1 MKATMSLPTTRHV
14 LYLLFAMTML
24 LAACVAPT
32 PAQPTEQAATQAT
45 TAPAEEEVEAE
56 VEAEVAEEAAEE
68 SEVAEVAGEC
78 EEGFRLFDHELLLT
92 DPLCIPANPQRV
104 LPLDIASL
112 EMTLLTGRTPIATAA
127 WMLNEVPLL
136 LPEYADNFELEG
148 LGYPAS
154 LEQVALLDPDL
165 ILAPEDT
172 IDVQQASE
180 IAPVIV
186 PDPVIYEDWKLGME
200 FWAAALN
207 ESDLYAEMEE
217 NYWTR
222 VAELQNALGD
232 AADDEISV
240 VSIAGNGLM
249 LWMPDSAPGKIL
261 ADVGLERPEAQRLV
275 GDESITEYGAKQW
288 VPISDERID
297 LVAGDVIFYFTYA
310 AVDPEE
316 ADEVS
321 AIVRSYEEKSIW
333 LSLEA
338 VKEGKSYFVPGHWW
352 RAQTYYLA
360 NKVIDDLF
368 TYLTDTTATTPVL
381 AIK

>member
-1 MKATMSLPTTRHV
+1 
-14 LYLLFAMTML
+14 
-24 LAACVAPT
+24 
-32 PAQPTEQAATQAT
+32 
-45 TAPAEEEVEAE
+45 
-56 VEAEVAEEAAEE
+56 
-68 SEVAEVAGEC
+68 
-78 EEGFRLFDHELLLT
+78 
-92 DPLCIPANPQRV
+92 
-104 LPLDIASL
+104 
-112 EMTLLTGRTPIATAA
+112 
-127 WMLNEVPLL
+127 
-136 LPEYADNFELEG
+136 
-148 LGYPAS
+148 
-154 LEQVALLDPDL
+154 
-165 ILAPEDT
+165 
-172 IDVQQASE
+172 
-180 IAPVIV
+180 
-186 PDPVIYEDWKLGME
+186 
-200 FWAAALN
+200 
-207 ESDLYAEMEE
+207 
-217 NYWTR
+217 
-222 VAELQNALGD
+222 
-232 AADDEISV
+232 
-240 VSIAGNGLM
+240 
-249 LWMPDSAPGKIL
+249 L

-275 GDESITEYGAKQW
+275 GDESIAEYGAKQW